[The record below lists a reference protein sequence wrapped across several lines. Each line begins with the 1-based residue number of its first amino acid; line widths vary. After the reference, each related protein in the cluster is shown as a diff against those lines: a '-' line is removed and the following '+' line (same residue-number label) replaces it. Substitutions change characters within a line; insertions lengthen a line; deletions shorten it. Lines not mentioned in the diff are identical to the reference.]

1 MTDTAINP
9 VAPSRALARN
19 EPTRA
24 FAPKQLESYSAF
36 TSEQSIAGITPH
48 RSASSTPHP
57 VLEKMICEPESPIQ
71 IP

>member
-19 EPTRA
+19 APSRA
-24 FAPKQLESYSAF
+24 LVSKQLKSYSAF
-36 TSEQSIAGITPH
+36 TSEQALAAFTPRRF
-48 RSASSTPHP
+48 RSATPRRA
-57 VLEKMICEPESPIQ
+57 LEKMTCEPESPIQ